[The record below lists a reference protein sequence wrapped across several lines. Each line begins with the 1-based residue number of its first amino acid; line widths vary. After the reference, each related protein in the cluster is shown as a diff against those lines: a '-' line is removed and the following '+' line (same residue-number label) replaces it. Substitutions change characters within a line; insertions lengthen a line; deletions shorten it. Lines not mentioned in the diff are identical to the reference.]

1 MSPLH
6 LCRWNLTHPH
16 LLRGHRRFSA
26 LVVNLWV
33 FLAETRCEGAV
44 TTIKD
49 DLCYSCWGRTV
60 KPRTNLKSSG
70 HLSSM
75 SSSFAT
81 RHGHAISARFI
92 PGANAG
98 CENEKWSFL
107 LALVYRLL
115 TIVILTHVKRILR
128 LLRESIVPIHNLS
141 HDLMRVNSMMWMY
154 CYFNER
160 CLPSALSPYLC
171 KAMSEETIGDKCSW

>member
-1 MSPLH
+1 MRALLLQLRMTCAIAAEAGLLNHAPTLSLLGICPACLQVLPLG
-6 LCRWNLTHPH
+6 TGMP
-16 LLRGHRRFSA
+16 SA
-26 LVVNLWV
+26 L
-33 FLAETRCEGAV
+33 
-44 TTIKD
+44 D
-49 DLCYSCWGRTV
+49 
-60 KPRTNLKSSG
+60 
-70 HLSSM
+70 
-75 SSSFAT
+75 SF
-81 RHGHAISARFI
+81 RVRM

-141 HDLMRVNSMMWMY
+141 HDLMRVNSMMRMY